1 MSACWLKAAKEAV
14 YTGIECDW
22 YAARDNTLL
31 LYTNQ
36 HGVCIARIR
45 VPLVPELIT
54 GAQLRQDTRDYLQR
68 AVNVDLRQVAGWP
81 TGAAYQWG

>member
-1 MSACWLKAAKEAV
+1 MNEGWSKKMQEPV

-31 LYTNQ
+31 LYANQ

-45 VPLVPELIT
+45 VPLVAELIT
-54 GAQLRQDTRDYLQR
+54 GQRLQQETRDYLQR
-68 AVNVDLRQVAGWP
+68 AVNIDLRQVAGWP
-81 TGAAYQWG
+81 QRLPVSGR